1 MTCGRFAFWR
11 FDNSELKKKTF
22 SEGEISH
29 LGSSEQSR
37 KEEASQQNEEEKF
50 SLA

>member
-1 MTCGRFAFWR
+1 MTCGRFTFWR
-11 FDNSELKKKTF
+11 FDNSEFKRKKF